1 MKRIFA
7 LILLF
12 TFCFSFAACSNE
24 KQKEETEQ
32 PSQTTVTATTEPV
45 QKTTAPP
52 SENTAKGNELKTA
65 VLDTLENRKNAEI
78 SGDLKY
84 GSFTYKFNRGPEI
97 MYADEQSEELEKRA
111 KDNAQKLI
119 DSIKV
124 FYTDKIT
131 FDREYTVT
139 IGGGDNGL
147 DSVQYQFFYLNTQNQ
162 QIKIYA
168 DSDGEISFVDCRFTW

>member
-7 LILLF
+7 LIIIF
-12 TFCFSFAACSNE
+12 MFCFLLAACSKE
-24 KQKEETEQ
+24 KDKEETVQ
-32 PSQTTVTATTEPV
+32 PSHTTVTTTTEPV

-52 SENTAKGNELKTA
+52 SENTAQGNKLKTA
-65 VLDTLENRKNAEI
+65 VLDTLKNRKDAEI

-84 GSFTYKFNRGPEI
+84 GSFTYKFNREPEI
-97 MYADEQSEELEKRA
+97 VYAYEQSEELEKKA

-119 DSIKV
+119 DSIKA
-124 FYTDKIT
+124 FYADEIT

-139 IGGGDNGL
+139 IGNGDNGL
-147 DSVQYQFFYLNTQNQ
+147 DSAQYQFFYLNTQNQ

>member
-1 MKRIFA
+1 MKKIFA
-7 LILLF
+7 LFLISAISL
-12 TFCFSFAACSNE
+12 SFAACSNE
-24 KQKEETEQ
+24 RQEEETAQ

-45 QKTTAPP
+45 PKTTAPP
-52 SENTAKGNELKTA
+52 SENTDKGKKLKTT
-65 VLDTLENRKNAEI
+65 VLDTLNNRIDAEI

-84 GSFTYKFNRGPEI
+84 GSFTYKFNRNPEI
-97 MYADEQSEELEKRA
+97 VYANEQSEEFEKKA

-119 DSIKV
+119 DSIKT
-124 FYTDKIT
+124 FYVDKIT

-168 DSDGEISFVDCRFTW
+168 DSDGEISFAECNFTW